1 MAIGFCSCLA
11 VKIILKKTP
20 KITDNFREIK
30 KAFQKY
36 SESSWEFQI
45 HDDENR
51 KKNRCVLSY
60 YKRCKH
66 KRTIQNVLKNMFK
79 AALNYDERK

>member
-1 MAIGFCSCLA
+1 MHSFQDTYDWLSAFVAMFGRENHF
-11 VKIILKKTP
+11 LKNTQKLP

-30 KAFQKY
+30 RVFQKY

-51 KKNRCVLSY
+51 KKNR
-60 YKRCKH
+60 
-66 KRTIQNVLKNMFK
+66 
-79 AALNYDERK
+79 